1 MGNQG
6 GNVGDQSGNAGNL
19 AGNVGNLAGN
29 VGNINEIEK
38 PKWRFYLI
46 FFLLKLK
53 KNRIVI
59 KQ

>member
-6 GNVGDQSGNAGNL
+6 GNVGNQSGNA
-19 AGNVGNLAGN
+19 GNLAGN